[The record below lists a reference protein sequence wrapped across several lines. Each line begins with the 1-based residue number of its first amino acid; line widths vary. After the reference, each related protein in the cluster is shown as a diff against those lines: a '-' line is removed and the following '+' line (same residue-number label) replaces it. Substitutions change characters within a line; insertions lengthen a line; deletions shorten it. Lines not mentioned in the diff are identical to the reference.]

1 MNNKEITKATRAKS
15 TTLGTSTN
23 KWPVAGDEPEDT
35 NWAEFE
41 WLTWR
46 SACTLEM
53 SSGKCAFGCLCQ
65 VDFNGKLLFLFATT
79 NSTLSITFLESAK
92 FTVNIQSKTFHIP
105 LTRDS
110 VRNVWTS
117 GRHNAG
123 VVELSSDFANACKL
137 QDLLFLKI
145 GAARSFEDVLINF
158 FILRIFYSFSFS
170 LISFTQLSF
179 TKQIN
184 ASSSNQE

>member
-1 MNNKEITKATRAKS
+1 MATSNKKEITKTIKAKS
-15 TTLGTSTN
+15 TSPGTSSN
-23 KWPVAGDEPEDT
+23 KMPDASEESEET

-41 WLTWR
+41 WITWR

-53 SSGKCAFGCLCQ
+53 SAGKCAFGCLCQ
-65 VDFNGKLLFLFATT
+65 VDFSGKHLFLFVTT

-92 FTVNIQSKTFHIP
+92 FIVNIQSKTFRIP
-105 LTRDS
+105 ITRDS

-117 GRHNAG
+117 GQLNAG

-145 GAARSFEDVLINF
+145 GATRSFEDVLINF
-158 FILRIFYSFSFS
+158 S
-170 LISFTQLSF
+170 LS
-179 TKQIN
+179 
-184 ASSSNQE
+184 